1 MLREELPSVASPVML
16 SGRSASS
23 PPQGPR
29 FLSARALSMPGNSR
43 KPFRKKKAP
52 FPPFNP
58 IRVAARAVIVRD
70 GKLLVVILRDE
81 SGPFYILPGGG
92 QNHGETLSDAVRR
105 ECAEELGIQVRPKKM
120 LYLREY
126 IGRNHAFKARHRA
139 FHQVEVVFECEIEN
153 EENIGH
159 GSEEDKRQVG
169 FAWLPLPELR
179 NSRFFPSVFKTFLTE
194 NNTLEIPYGYL
205 GDIN

>member
-1 MLREELPSVASPVML
+1 MQP
-16 SGRSASS
+16 
-23 PPQGPR
+23 
-29 FLSARALSMPGNSR
+29 R
-43 KPFRKKKAP
+43 KPFTKKKAP

-70 GKLLVVILRDE
+70 GKLLVVILRDD

-92 QNHGETLSDAVRR
+92 QKHGETLAEAVRR
-105 ECAEELGIQVRPKKM
+105 ECSEELGIAVRPGKM
-120 LYLREY
+120 LYIREY
-126 IGRNHAFKARHRA
+126 IGRNHAFKARHKA

-153 EENIGH
+153 EDNIGH

-169 FAWLPLPELR
+169 FTWVPLSELR
-179 NSRFFPSVFKTFLTE
+179 EARLFPSVFKTFLRE
-194 NNTLEIPYGYL
+194 DNTLDIPPGYL

>member
-1 MLREELPSVASPVML
+1 MSF
-16 SGRSASS
+16 
-23 PPQGPR
+23 PR
-29 FLSARALSMPGNSR
+29 Q
-43 KPFRKKKAP
+43 PFPKKKKKAP

-70 GKLLVVILRDE
+70 GKLLAVILRDD

-92 QNHGETLSDAVRR
+92 QKHGETLADTVRR
-105 ECAEELGIQVRPKKM
+105 ECAEELGISVRAGKM

-126 IGRNHAFKARHRA
+126 IGRNHEFSKRHRA
-139 FHQVEVVFECEIEN
+139 FHQVEVVFECEIES

-169 FAWLPLPELR
+169 FTWIPLSELR
-179 NSRFFPSVFKTFLTE
+179 ETRLFPSVFKTFLRDDG
-194 NNTLEIPYGYL
+194 TLDIPPGYL